1 MTINDLNP
9 NHIRVYC
16 DEEADKKLFLDFG
29 KASPFLASIPKQNI
43 EKLPSGSALHGPA
56 LASIVDL
63 ANYDRPDFIF
73 LYQNKPVL
81 VVELTE
87 HGYTGDNPLQRFTRF
102 ATTAENTLPF
112 IYFTP
117 FSRVRDDEL
126 DLVGGNLASKRNV
139 NTNVWKGM
147 SRLSK
152 IFDVP
157 QIAIE
162 WPLAANGK
170 PRKPG
175 ISPSADVVSQIFGE
189 LINAIIKLLALA
201 PKVAVGQSI
210 MDSPFVQEQQERLR
224 EQWRVSNAGDS
235 VTRGFLTNQSLK
247 EFLQTPASILQKI
260 SLQNYF
266 SHDKPERLLAF
277 QCILASNIEHISA
290 SKSVFVKTGWPVKD
304 LGSLLDRPVF
314 NRPLYYYTGYQ
325 WRSDPHCGV
334 VVNLDYLR
342 CRNDVGRSPIDRD
355 SALVVFWPRV
365 FYSDTSKAYQ
375 QINEQLEL
383 LANGTGDM
391 FDLFVGRYGSH
402 EEALARVEQ
411 LLGGL
416 TNRRARKKL
425 IGFWGENTK
434 QSRIFRQYCDLLV
447 LADAVIV
454 GNHWNTRL

>member
-1 MTINDLNP
+1 MTISGIDP
-9 NHIRVYC
+9 NRIRVYC
-16 DEEADKKLFLDFG
+16 DEEADKRLFLDFG
-29 KASPFLASIPKQNI
+29 KASTFLARIPKQNI
-43 EKLPSGSALHGPA
+43 EKLPSGSALHGPE

-73 LYQNKPVL
+73 LYHSKPVL

-102 ATTAENTLPF
+102 ATTAENALPF

-126 DLVGGNLASKRNV
+126 DLVGGNMASKRNV

-147 SRLSK
+147 SRLSE

-157 QIAIE
+157 QIAIG

-175 ISPSADVVSQIFGE
+175 INPSADVVSQIFGE
-189 LINAIIKLLALA
+189 LINAIIHLLALA
-201 PKVAVGQSI
+201 PKVIAGQSI
-210 MDSPFVQEQQERLR
+210 MDSPFVQENQDRLKGLW
-224 EQWRVSNAGDS
+224 QVSNAGES

-247 EFLQTPASILQKI
+247 EFLKTPSTILQKI
-260 SLQNYF
+260 TLQNYF

-277 QCILASNIEHISA
+277 QCVLASNIEYIST
-290 SKSVFVKTGWPVKD
+290 SKGTFVQTSQPAKD
-304 LGSLLDRPVF
+304 LSSLLSHPVF
-314 NRPLYYYTGYQ
+314 NRPFYYYTGYQ

-342 CRNDVGRSPIDRD
+342 CRNAVGRSPTERD

-365 FYSDTSKAYQ
+365 FYSVNSKAYQ
-375 QINEQLEL
+375 QVDKQLEM
-383 LANGTGDM
+383 LADGRGDM
-391 FDLFVGRYGSH
+391 FDLFVRRYGSY
-402 EEALARVEQ
+402 EEAQKRVEQ

-416 TNRRARKKL
+416 TTRRDRRKL

-447 LADAVIV
+447 LADAVIL
-454 GNHWNTRL
+454 GNHWDTRL

>member
-1 MTINDLNP
+1 MNISNIDP
-9 NHIRVYC
+9 NNISVYC
-16 DEEADKKLFLDFG
+16 DEEADRNLFLDLG
-29 KASPFLASIPKQNI
+29 KASPFIASIPSRNI
-43 EKLPSGSALHGPA
+43 EKLPAGNALHAPA
-56 LASIVDL
+56 LAPIVDL

-73 LYQNKPVL
+73 LYQGKPVL

-102 ATTAENTLPF
+102 ATTAENSLPF

-126 DLVGGNLASKRNV
+126 DLFGGNMASKRNV

-147 SRLSK
+147 SRLSE

-162 WPLAANGK
+162 WPLADNGK

-175 ISPSADVVSQIFGE
+175 INPSADVVSQIFGE
-189 LINAIIKLLALA
+189 LINAIIQLLSLA
-201 PKVAVGQSI
+201 PKVVAGVSI
-210 MDSPFVQEQQERLR
+210 VDSPFVQKQQGRLK
-224 EQWRVSNAGDS
+224 ELWRVSNAGDS
-235 VTRGFLTNQSLK
+235 VTRGFFTKQSLT
-247 EFLQTPASILQKI
+247 EFLQAPPSILQKI
-260 SLQNYF
+260 TLQNYF

-277 QCILASNIEHISA
+277 QCILASNIEYLST
-290 SKSVFVKTGWPVKD
+290 SKSVFVKTSQPTKD
-304 LGSLLDRPVF
+304 LSPLLGHSAFDRPF
-314 NRPLYYYTGYQ
+314 YYYTGYQ

-342 CRNDVGRSPIDRD
+342 CRNAIGRSPTDRD
-355 SALVVFWPRV
+355 SALIVFWPRV
-365 FYSDTSKAYQ
+365 FYSDKSKAYLRVD
-375 QINEQLEL
+375 EQLEM
-383 LANGTGDM
+383 LASGTGDL
-391 FDLFVGRYGSH
+391 FNLFVSRYGSN
-402 EEALARVEQ
+402 EEAQRRVEQ

-416 TNRRARKKL
+416 TSRRARKKL